1 MRISDWSSDVC
12 SSDLVDRIGLAD
24 HCSTARGKT
33 WSRLDQREYGPRPAQ
48 PVGERRIVGAAQQG
62 ARKGARHHRQ
72 APAHGFGD
80 DRRAQGPVAL
90 TAGKQVTRGAMPGG
104 GHTQVWADGIGSARE
119 IYSS

>member
-33 WSRLDQREYGPRPAQ
+33 WSRLDQREFGPRRAQ
-48 PVGERRIVGAAQQG
+48 PVGERRIVGADQQG

-72 APAHGFGD
+72 AVEPGLRSEEHTTEPQSQMRNPYGD
-80 DRRAQGPVAL
+80 SCLKKQTQIL
-90 TAGKQVTRGAMPGG
+90 TSTSTLSINKQMTE
-104 GHTQVWADGIGSARE
+104 QK
-119 IYSS
+119 